1 MQWHFFLNLQ
11 TINAC
16 SCATFCGS
24 NRNVC
29 NVTVYFWLARGHSVS
44 VITNVAVSYVVRL
57 CLLCKSHRFNDF
69 FLWNTVWK
77 QCLPQ
82 QIFAQCTLKKKMS
95 FLSCVGWWKKV
106 VWRRCSNPI
115 RECYSCSVTRPEIDG
130 RKRGLKGKAEKSV
143 RLKWKINYETF
154 AYSVQKRKSLNE
166 CHCHTPND
174 IHLESRATLGCS
186 HALSFFCSPTP
197 FVMHFFPRTASRQFC
212 LRHRTEHDKFN

>member
-1 MQWHFFLNLQ
+1 MFLCYFLRFKPKCLQ
-11 TINAC
+11 C
-16 SCATFCGS
+16 
-24 NRNVC
+24 
-29 NVTVYFWLARGHSVS
+29 Y
-44 VITNVAVSYVVRL
+44 
-57 CLLCKSHRFNDF
+57 CLLLISKGSFCQCNHECSRFICCSVMFTLQIAPIQRF
-69 FLWNTVWK
+69 FSVKHCMKTMLSTANI
-77 QCLPQ
+77 CAMY
-82 QIFAQCTLKKKMS
+82 IEKKMS

-130 RKRGLKGKAEKSV
+130 CKKGWKGEAEKSI

-174 IHLESRATLGCS
+174 IHLESRATLSCS